1 MKEEL
6 GEAFNPEAVDA
17 FKALLDHVHQV
28 LAEAN
33 KVAPISVD
41 DLSIIRDDWILVKQN
56 KNFGANAII
65 K

>member
-6 GEAFNPEAVDA
+6 GEAFNREAVDA

-33 KVAPISVD
+33 KVAPISAVG
-41 DLSIIRDDWILVKQN
+41 L
-56 KNFGANAII
+56 AT
-65 K
+65 